1 MGLFGKKKDF
11 WDEDERVSDTEA
23 ESSSSESESDEPEY
37 DMEDDGRWHPTK
49 STPLKV
55 FARILLFISAV
66 VLVVSG
72 LVVYTYF
79 GGGGTLHSEPNY
91 YQSTFF
97 GKEYQKS
104 VLQLI
109 RLIKAVETRGD
120 IPESEREKSNKD
132 LVDNYLT
139 SEGNFS
145 FVVYDQNDQEV
156 IMSNED
162 AVKRIESSHY
172 FVKIDTTEGGFEV
185 NTGVYN
191 DALDTSEWK
200 EELSSCSGSYTI
212 YAAVDNELTSTTDG
226 FYTSYESF
234 KVLGSMFDIM
244 KIALIVAAV
253 VFILSFIFSIVAT
266 GNVRGYRG
274 IRLTW
279 FDKIFTEISLVL
291 IALFGGGSL
300 YGAVYLASMET
311 DYGKYAACGALVLAY
326 IFFIRGYFSM
336 VRRIK
341 SGTFISNMLI
351 YRIFEVIG
359 ALPTVPRILL
369 IILVLVLLNGA
380 LVLALFKLDG
390 YAVMGIPVVYVI
402 VPIIFVLENISF
414 ITWVIRKGNEEYDDE
429 DDEEDEEEDAEDPV
443 TEAGTENSYVQTVLS
458 GDTRQASELEED
470 LSKAAA
476 IAASKISV
484 PASDDWENM
493 DLGASVDQAIS
504 SSEGMVH
511 DTSRETSSVE
521 DHTVMLP
528 KDEIDH
534 LLSQTSAVRDSA
546 TSFDFIQLNR
556 DIRKLHRKAL
566 KESGIAVTLRA
577 PDKPIVLEMN
587 KEDMWKAISIIYD
600 NLEQYTE
607 PDSRIYAEMYTQ
619 NGKLIYIVKNAV
631 KEEAIEA
638 AKAVTSSGAELT
650 GGLKV
655 AREIIEKN
663 HGKFVVAMDGNIFKT
678 GILLNKT
685 QNN

>member
-23 ESSSSESESDEPEY
+23 ESSSSESGSDEPEY
-37 DMEDDGRWHPTK
+37 DIEDDGRWHPTK

-97 GKEYQKS
+97 GTEYQKS

-145 FVVYDQNDQEV
+145 FVVYDENDQEV

-191 DALDTSEWK
+191 DELDTSEWK
-200 EELSSCSGSYTI
+200 AELASCSGYYTI

-234 KVLGSMFDIM
+234 KVLGSMFGIM

-253 VFILSFIFSIVAT
+253 VFVLSFIFSIVAT

-291 IALFGGGSL
+291 IVLFGGGSL
-300 YGAVYLASMET
+300 YGAFYLSSMDA
-311 DYGKYAACGALVLAY
+311 DYGKYAVCGALVLAY

-359 ALPTVPRILL
+359 TLPTVPRILL

-380 LVLALFKLDG
+380 LVLALFNLDS

-429 DDEEDEEEDAEDPV
+429 DDEDDEDQEENAEVPER
-443 TEAGTENSYVQTVLS
+443 EAGTEHAYVQTVLS

-484 PASDDWENM
+484 PVSDDWENM
-493 DLGASVDQAIS
+493 DLGASVDQAILS
-504 SSEGMVH
+504 S
-511 DTSRETSSVE
+511 DTLAQDDAGVS
-521 DHTVMLP
+521 DHTVVLP

-534 LLSQTSAVRDSA
+534 LLSQTSTVRDSA

-587 KEDMWKAISIIYD
+587 KEDMWKAISMIYD

-655 AREIIEKN
+655 AKEIIEKN

>member
-37 DMEDDGRWHPTK
+37 DIEDDGRWHPTK

-97 GKEYQKS
+97 GTEYQKS

-145 FVVYDQNDQEV
+145 FVVYDENDQEV

-191 DALDTSEWK
+191 DELDTSEWK
-200 EELSSCSGSYTI
+200 AELASCSGYYTI

-234 KVLGSMFDIM
+234 KVLGSMFGIM

-253 VFILSFIFSIVAT
+253 VFVLSFIFSIVAT

-291 IALFGGGSL
+291 IVLFGGGSL
-300 YGAVYLASMET
+300 YGAFYLSSMDA
-311 DYGKYAACGALVLAY
+311 DYGKYAVCGALVLAY

-359 ALPTVPRILL
+359 TLPTVPRILL

-380 LVLALFKLDG
+380 LVLALFNLDS

-429 DDEEDEEEDAEDPV
+429 DDEDDEDQEENAEVPER
-443 TEAGTENSYVQTVLS
+443 EAGTEHAYVQTVLS

-484 PASDDWENM
+484 PVSDDWENM
-493 DLGASVDQAIS
+493 DLGASVDQAILS
-504 SSEGMVH
+504 S
-511 DTSRETSSVE
+511 DTLAQDDAGVS
-521 DHTVMLP
+521 DHTVVLP

-534 LLSQTSAVRDSA
+534 LLSQTSTVRDSA

-587 KEDMWKAISIIYD
+587 KEDMWKAISMIYD

-631 KEEAIEA
+631 KEEAIEV

-655 AREIIEKN
+655 AKEIIEKN

>member
-23 ESSSSESESDEPEY
+23 ESSSSESGSDEPEY
-37 DMEDDGRWHPTK
+37 DIEDDGRWHPTK

-97 GKEYQKS
+97 GTEYQKS

-145 FVVYDQNDQEV
+145 FVVYDENDQEV

-191 DALDTSEWK
+191 DELDTSEWK
-200 EELSSCSGSYTI
+200 AELASCSGSYTI

-234 KVLGSMFDIM
+234 KVLGSMFGIM

-253 VFILSFIFSIVAT
+253 VFVLSFIFSIVAT

-291 IALFGGGSL
+291 IVLFGGGSL
-300 YGAVYLASMET
+300 YGAFYLSSMDA
-311 DYGKYAACGALVLAY
+311 DYGKYAVCGALVLAY

-359 ALPTVPRILL
+359 TLPTVPRILL

-380 LVLALFKLDG
+380 LVLALFNLDS

-429 DDEEDEEEDAEDPV
+429 DDEDDEDQEENAEVPER
-443 TEAGTENSYVQTVLS
+443 EAGTEHAYVQTVLS

-484 PASDDWENM
+484 PVSDDWENM
-493 DLGASVDQAIS
+493 DLGASVDQAILS
-504 SSEGMVH
+504 S
-511 DTSRETSSVE
+511 DTLAQDDAGVS
-521 DHTVMLP
+521 DHTVVLP

-534 LLSQTSAVRDSA
+534 LLSQTSTVRDSA

-587 KEDMWKAISIIYD
+587 KEDMWKAISMIYD

-655 AREIIEKN
+655 AKEIIEKN

>member
-23 ESSSSESESDEPEY
+23 ESSSSESERDEPEY
-37 DMEDDGRWHPTK
+37 DIEDDGRWHPTK

-97 GKEYQKS
+97 GTEYQKS

-145 FVVYDQNDQEV
+145 FVVYDENDQEV

-191 DALDTSEWK
+191 DELDTSEWK
-200 EELSSCSGSYTI
+200 AELASCSGYYTI

-234 KVLGSMFDIM
+234 KVLGSMFGIM

-253 VFILSFIFSIVAT
+253 VFVLSFIFSIVAT

-291 IALFGGGSL
+291 IVLFVGGSL
-300 YGAVYLASMET
+300 YGAFYLSSMDA
-311 DYGKYAACGALVLAY
+311 DYGKYAVCGALVLAY

-359 ALPTVPRILL
+359 TLPTVPRILL

-380 LVLALFKLDG
+380 LVLALFNLDS

-429 DDEEDEEEDAEDPV
+429 DDEDEEENAEVP
-443 TEAGTENSYVQTVLS
+443 EREEGTEHAYVQTVLS

-493 DLGASVDQAIS
+493 DLGASVDQAILS
-504 SSEGMVH
+504 S
-511 DTSRETSSVE
+511 DTLVQDDAGVS

-528 KDEIDH
+528 KDEINH
-534 LLSQTSAVRDSA
+534 LLSQTSTVRDSA

-587 KEDMWKAISIIYD
+587 KEDMWKAISMIYD

-631 KEEAIEA
+631 KEDAIEA

-655 AREIIEKN
+655 AKEIIEKN

>member
-23 ESSSSESESDEPEY
+23 ESSSSESERDEPEY
-37 DMEDDGRWHPTK
+37 DIEDDGRWHPTK

-97 GKEYQKS
+97 GTEYQKS

-145 FVVYDQNDQEV
+145 FVVYDENDQEV

-191 DALDTSEWK
+191 DELDTSEWK
-200 EELSSCSGSYTI
+200 AELASCSGYYTI

-234 KVLGSMFDIM
+234 KVLGSMFGIM

-253 VFILSFIFSIVAT
+253 VFVLSFIFSIVAT

-291 IALFGGGSL
+291 IVLFVGGSL
-300 YGAVYLASMET
+300 YGAFYLSSMDA
-311 DYGKYAACGALVLAY
+311 DYGKYAVCGALVLAY

-359 ALPTVPRILL
+359 TLPTVPRILL

-380 LVLALFKLDG
+380 LVLALFNLDS

-429 DDEEDEEEDAEDPV
+429 DDEDDEDQEENAEAPER
-443 TEAGTENSYVQTVLS
+443 EAGTEHAYVQTVLS

-484 PASDDWENM
+484 PASDDWEYM
-493 DLGASVDQAIS
+493 DLGASVDQAILS
-504 SSEGMVH
+504 S
-511 DTSRETSSVE
+511 DTLAQDDAGVS
-521 DHTVMLP
+521 DHTVVLP

-534 LLSQTSAVRDSA
+534 LLSQTSTVRDSA

-587 KEDMWKAISIIYD
+587 KEDMWKAISMIYD

-655 AREIIEKN
+655 AKEIIEKN

>member
-37 DMEDDGRWHPTK
+37 DIEDDGRWHPTK

-97 GKEYQKS
+97 GTEYQKS

-145 FVVYDQNDQEV
+145 FVVYDENDQEV

-191 DALDTSEWK
+191 DELDTSEWK
-200 EELSSCSGSYTI
+200 AELASCSGYYTI

-234 KVLGSMFDIM
+234 KVLGSMFGIM

-253 VFILSFIFSIVAT
+253 VFVLSFIFSIVAT

-291 IALFGGGSL
+291 IVLFGGGSL
-300 YGAVYLASMET
+300 YGAFYLSSMDA
-311 DYGKYAACGALVLAY
+311 DYGKYAVCGALVLAY

-359 ALPTVPRILL
+359 TLPTVPRILL

-380 LVLALFKLDG
+380 LVLALFNLDS

-429 DDEEDEEEDAEDPV
+429 DDEDDEDQEENAEVPER
-443 TEAGTENSYVQTVLS
+443 EAGTEHAYVQTVLS

-484 PASDDWENM
+484 PVSDDWENM
-493 DLGASVDQAIS
+493 DLGASVDQAILS
-504 SSEGMVH
+504 S
-511 DTSRETSSVE
+511 DTLAQDDAGVS
-521 DHTVMLP
+521 DHTVVLP

-534 LLSQTSAVRDSA
+534 LLSQTSTVRDSA

-587 KEDMWKAISIIYD
+587 KEDMWKAISMIYD

-655 AREIIEKN
+655 AKEIIEKN

>member
-23 ESSSSESESDEPEY
+23 ESSSSESGSDEPEY
-37 DMEDDGRWHPTK
+37 DIEDDGRWHPTK

-97 GKEYQKS
+97 GTEYQKS

-145 FVVYDQNDQEV
+145 FVVYDENDQEV

-191 DALDTSEWK
+191 DELDTSEWK
-200 EELSSCSGSYTI
+200 AELASCSGYYTI

-234 KVLGSMFDIM
+234 KVLGSMFGIM

-253 VFILSFIFSIVAT
+253 VFVLSFIFSIVAT

-291 IALFGGGSL
+291 IVLFVGGSL
-300 YGAVYLASMET
+300 YGAFYLSSMDA
-311 DYGKYAACGALVLAY
+311 DYGKYAVCGALVLAY

-359 ALPTVPRILL
+359 TLPTVPRILL

-380 LVLALFKLDG
+380 LVLALFNLDS

-414 ITWVIRKGNEEYDDE
+414 ITWVIREGNEEYDDE
-429 DDEEDEEEDAEDPV
+429 DDEDDEDQEENAEAPER
-443 TEAGTENSYVQTVLS
+443 EAGTEHAYVQTVLS

-493 DLGASVDQAIS
+493 DLGASVDQAILS
-504 SSEGMVH
+504 S
-511 DTSRETSSVE
+511 DTLAQDDAGVS
-521 DHTVMLP
+521 DHTVVLP

-534 LLSQTSAVRDSA
+534 LLSQTSTVRDSA

-587 KEDMWKAISIIYD
+587 KEDMWKAISMIYD

-655 AREIIEKN
+655 AKEIIEKN

>member
-37 DMEDDGRWHPTK
+37 DIEDDGRWHPTK

-97 GKEYQKS
+97 GTEYQKS

-145 FVVYDQNDQEV
+145 FVVYDENDQEV

-191 DALDTSEWK
+191 DELDTSEWK
-200 EELSSCSGSYTI
+200 AELASCSGYYTI

-234 KVLGSMFDIM
+234 KVLGSMFGIM

-253 VFILSFIFSIVAT
+253 VFVLSFIFSIVAT

-291 IALFGGGSL
+291 IVLFGGGSL
-300 YGAVYLASMET
+300 YGAFYLSSMDA
-311 DYGKYAACGALVLAY
+311 DYGKYAVCGALVLAY

-359 ALPTVPRILL
+359 TLPTVPRILL

-380 LVLALFKLDG
+380 LVLALFNLDS

-429 DDEEDEEEDAEDPV
+429 DDEDDEDQEENAEVPER
-443 TEAGTENSYVQTVLS
+443 EAGTEHAYVQTVLS

-493 DLGASVDQAIS
+493 DLGASVDQAILS
-504 SSEGMVH
+504 S
-511 DTSRETSSVE
+511 DTLAQDDAGVS
-521 DHTVMLP
+521 DHTVVLP

-534 LLSQTSAVRDSA
+534 LLSQTSTVRDSA

-587 KEDMWKAISIIYD
+587 KEDMWKAISMIYD

-655 AREIIEKN
+655 AKEIIEKN

>member
-23 ESSSSESESDEPEY
+23 ESSSSESGSDEPEY
-37 DMEDDGRWHPTK
+37 DIEDDGRWHPTK

-97 GKEYQKS
+97 GTEYQKS

-145 FVVYDQNDQEV
+145 FVVYDENDQEV

-191 DALDTSEWK
+191 DELDTSEWK
-200 EELSSCSGSYTI
+200 AELASCSGYYTI

-234 KVLGSMFDIM
+234 KVLGSMFGIM

-253 VFILSFIFSIVAT
+253 VFVLSFIFSIVAT

-291 IALFGGGSL
+291 IVLFVGGSL
-300 YGAVYLASMET
+300 YGAFYLSSMDA
-311 DYGKYAACGALVLAY
+311 DYGKYAVCGALVLAY

-359 ALPTVPRILL
+359 TLPTVPRILL

-380 LVLALFKLDG
+380 LVLALFNLDS

-429 DDEEDEEEDAEDPV
+429 DDEDDEDQEENAEAPER
-443 TEAGTENSYVQTVLS
+443 EAGTEHAYVQTVLS

-493 DLGASVDQAIS
+493 DLGASVDQAILS
-504 SSEGMVH
+504 S
-511 DTSRETSSVE
+511 DTLAQDDAGVS
-521 DHTVMLP
+521 DHTVVLP

-534 LLSQTSAVRDSA
+534 LLSQTSTVRDSA

-587 KEDMWKAISIIYD
+587 KEDMWKAISMIYD

-655 AREIIEKN
+655 AKEIIEKN

>member
-23 ESSSSESESDEPEY
+23 ESSSSESGSDEPEY
-37 DMEDDGRWHPTK
+37 DIEDDGRWHPTK

-97 GKEYQKS
+97 GTEYQKS

-145 FVVYDQNDQEV
+145 FVVYDENDQEV

-191 DALDTSEWK
+191 DELDTSEWK
-200 EELSSCSGSYTI
+200 AELASCSGYYTI

-234 KVLGSMFDIM
+234 KVLGSMFGIM

-253 VFILSFIFSIVAT
+253 VFVFSFIFSIVAT

-291 IALFGGGSL
+291 IVLFGGGSL
-300 YGAVYLASMET
+300 YGAFYLSSMDA
-311 DYGKYAACGALVLAY
+311 DYGKYAVCGALVLAY

-359 ALPTVPRILL
+359 TLPTVPRILL

-380 LVLALFKLDG
+380 LVLALFNLDS

-429 DDEEDEEEDAEDPV
+429 DDEDDEDQEENAEAPER
-443 TEAGTENSYVQTVLS
+443 EAGTEHAYVQTVLS

-493 DLGASVDQAIS
+493 DLGASVDQAILS
-504 SSEGMVH
+504 S
-511 DTSRETSSVE
+511 DTLAQDDAGVS
-521 DHTVMLP
+521 DHTVVLP

-534 LLSQTSAVRDSA
+534 LLSQTSTVRDSA

-587 KEDMWKAISIIYD
+587 KEDMWKAISMIYD

-655 AREIIEKN
+655 AKEIIEKN

>member
-23 ESSSSESESDEPEY
+23 ESSSSESERDEPEY
-37 DMEDDGRWHPTK
+37 DIEDDGRWHPTK

-97 GKEYQKS
+97 GTEYQKS

-145 FVVYDQNDQEV
+145 FVVYDENDQEV

-191 DALDTSEWK
+191 DELDTSEWK
-200 EELSSCSGSYTI
+200 AELASCSGYYTI

-234 KVLGSMFDIM
+234 KVLGSMFGIM

-253 VFILSFIFSIVAT
+253 VFVLSFIFSIVAT

-291 IALFGGGSL
+291 IVLFVGGSL
-300 YGAVYLASMET
+300 YGAFYLSSMDA
-311 DYGKYAACGALVLAY
+311 DYGKYAVCGALVLAY

-359 ALPTVPRILL
+359 TLPTVPRILL

-380 LVLALFKLDG
+380 LVLALFNLDS

-429 DDEEDEEEDAEDPV
+429 DDEDDEDQEENAEAPER
-443 TEAGTENSYVQTVLS
+443 EAGTEHAYVQTVLS

-493 DLGASVDQAIS
+493 DLGASVDQAILS
-504 SSEGMVH
+504 S
-511 DTSRETSSVE
+511 DTLAQDDAGVS
-521 DHTVMLP
+521 DHTVVLP

-534 LLSQTSAVRDSA
+534 LLSQTSTVRDSA

-587 KEDMWKAISIIYD
+587 KEDMWKAISMIYD

-631 KEEAIEA
+631 KEDAIEA

-655 AREIIEKN
+655 AKEIIEKN

>member
-23 ESSSSESESDEPEY
+23 ESSSSESGSDEPEY
-37 DMEDDGRWHPTK
+37 DIEDDGRWHPTK

-97 GKEYQKS
+97 GTEYQKS

-145 FVVYDQNDQEV
+145 FVVYDENDQEV

-191 DALDTSEWK
+191 DELDTSEWK
-200 EELSSCSGSYTI
+200 AELASCSGYYTI

-234 KVLGSMFDIM
+234 KVLGSMFGIM

-253 VFILSFIFSIVAT
+253 VFVLSFIFSIVAT

-291 IALFGGGSL
+291 IVLFVGGSL
-300 YGAVYLASMET
+300 YGAFYLSSMDA
-311 DYGKYAACGALVLAY
+311 DYGKYAVCGALVLAY

-359 ALPTVPRILL
+359 TLPTVPRILL

-380 LVLALFKLDG
+380 LVLALFNLDS

-429 DDEEDEEEDAEDPV
+429 DDEDDEDQEENAEAPER
-443 TEAGTENSYVQTVLS
+443 EAGTEHAYVQTVLS

-493 DLGASVDQAIS
+493 DLGASVDQAILS
-504 SSEGMVH
+504 S
-511 DTSRETSSVE
+511 DTLAQDDAGVS
-521 DHTVMLP
+521 DHTVVLP

-534 LLSQTSAVRDSA
+534 LLSQTSTVRDSA

-587 KEDMWKAISIIYD
+587 KEDMWKAISMIYD

-631 KEEAIEA
+631 KEDAIEA

-655 AREIIEKN
+655 AKEIIEKN

>member
-1 MGLFGKKKDF
+1 
-11 WDEDERVSDTEA
+11 
-23 ESSSSESESDEPEY
+23 
-37 DMEDDGRWHPTK
+37 
-49 STPLKV
+49 
-55 FARILLFISAV
+55 
-66 VLVVSG
+66 
-72 LVVYTYF
+72 
-79 GGGGTLHSEPNY
+79 
-91 YQSTFF
+91 
-97 GKEYQKS
+97 
-104 VLQLI
+104 
-109 RLIKAVETRGD
+109 
-120 IPESEREKSNKD
+120 
-132 LVDNYLT
+132 
-139 SEGNFS
+139 
-145 FVVYDQNDQEV
+145 
-156 IMSNED
+156 
-162 AVKRIESSHY
+162 
-172 FVKIDTTEGGFEV
+172 
-185 NTGVYN
+185 
-191 DALDTSEWK
+191 
-200 EELSSCSGSYTI
+200 
-212 YAAVDNELTSTTDG
+212 
-226 FYTSYESF
+226 
-234 KVLGSMFDIM
+234 
-244 KIALIVAAV
+244 
-253 VFILSFIFSIVAT
+253 
-266 GNVRGYRG
+266 
-274 IRLTW
+274 
-279 FDKIFTEISLVL
+279 
-291 IALFGGGSL
+291 
-300 YGAVYLASMET
+300 
-311 DYGKYAACGALVLAY
+311 
-326 IFFIRGYFSM
+326 M

-359 ALPTVPRILL
+359 ALPAVPRILL

-380 LVLALFKLDG
+380 LVLALFNLDS

-414 ITWVIRKGNEEYDDE
+414 VTGVIRKGNEEYDDE
-429 DDEEDEEEDAEDPV
+429 DDEDEEENAEVPER
-443 TEAGTENSYVQTVLS
+443 EAGTEHAYVQTVLS

-493 DLGASVDQAIS
+493 DLGASVDQAILS
-504 SSEGMVH
+504 S
-511 DTSRETSSVE
+511 DTLVQDDAGVS

-534 LLSQTSAVRDSA
+534 LLSQTSTVRDSA

-587 KEDMWKAISIIYD
+587 KEDMWKAISMIYD

-655 AREIIEKN
+655 AKEIIEKN

>member
-1 MGLFGKKKDF
+1 
-11 WDEDERVSDTEA
+11 
-23 ESSSSESESDEPEY
+23 
-37 DMEDDGRWHPTK
+37 
-49 STPLKV
+49 
-55 FARILLFISAV
+55 
-66 VLVVSG
+66 
-72 LVVYTYF
+72 
-79 GGGGTLHSEPNY
+79 
-91 YQSTFF
+91 
-97 GKEYQKS
+97 
-104 VLQLI
+104 
-109 RLIKAVETRGD
+109 
-120 IPESEREKSNKD
+120 
-132 LVDNYLT
+132 
-139 SEGNFS
+139 
-145 FVVYDQNDQEV
+145 
-156 IMSNED
+156 
-162 AVKRIESSHY
+162 
-172 FVKIDTTEGGFEV
+172 
-185 NTGVYN
+185 
-191 DALDTSEWK
+191 
-200 EELSSCSGSYTI
+200 
-212 YAAVDNELTSTTDG
+212 
-226 FYTSYESF
+226 
-234 KVLGSMFDIM
+234 
-244 KIALIVAAV
+244 
-253 VFILSFIFSIVAT
+253 
-266 GNVRGYRG
+266 
-274 IRLTW
+274 
-279 FDKIFTEISLVL
+279 
-291 IALFGGGSL
+291 
-300 YGAVYLASMET
+300 
-311 DYGKYAACGALVLAY
+311 
-326 IFFIRGYFSM
+326 M

-380 LVLALFKLDG
+380 LVLALFNLDS

-429 DDEEDEEEDAEDPV
+429 DDEDDEDQEENAEAPER
-443 TEAGTENSYVQTVLS
+443 EAGTEHAYVQTVLS

-493 DLGASVDQAIS
+493 DLGASVDQAILS
-504 SSEGMVH
+504 S
-511 DTSRETSSVE
+511 DTLAQDDAGVS
-521 DHTVMLP
+521 DHTVVLP

-534 LLSQTSAVRDSA
+534 LLSQTSTVRDSA

-587 KEDMWKAISIIYD
+587 KEDMWKAISMIYD

-631 KEEAIEA
+631 KEDAIEA

-655 AREIIEKN
+655 AKEIIEKN

>member
-23 ESSSSESESDEPEY
+23 ESSSSESGSDEPEY
-37 DMEDDGRWHPTK
+37 DIEDDGRWHPTK

-97 GKEYQKS
+97 GTEYQKS

-145 FVVYDQNDQEV
+145 FVVYDENDQEV

-191 DALDTSEWK
+191 DELDTSEWK
-200 EELSSCSGSYTI
+200 AELASCSGYYTI

-234 KVLGSMFDIM
+234 KVLGSMFGIM

-253 VFILSFIFSIVAT
+253 VFVLSFIFSIVAT

-291 IALFGGGSL
+291 IVLFVGGSL
-300 YGAVYLASMET
+300 YGAFYLSSMDA
-311 DYGKYAACGALVLAY
+311 DYGKYAVCGALVLAY

-359 ALPTVPRILL
+359 TLPTVPRILL

-380 LVLALFKLDG
+380 LVLALFNLDS

-429 DDEEDEEEDAEDPV
+429 DDEDEEENAEVPER
-443 TEAGTENSYVQTVLS
+443 EAGTEHAYVQTVLS

-493 DLGASVDQAIS
+493 DLGASVDQAILS
-504 SSEGMVH
+504 S
-511 DTSRETSSVE
+511 DTLAQDDAGVS
-521 DHTVMLP
+521 DHTVVLP

-534 LLSQTSAVRDSA
+534 LLSQTSTVRDSA

-587 KEDMWKAISIIYD
+587 KEDMWKAISMIYD

-655 AREIIEKN
+655 AKEIIEKN

>member
-23 ESSSSESESDEPEY
+23 ESSSSESGSDEPEY
-37 DMEDDGRWHPTK
+37 DIEDDGRWHPTK

-79 GGGGTLHSEPNY
+79 GGGGTLNSEPNY

-97 GKEYQKS
+97 GTEYQKS

-145 FVVYDQNDQEV
+145 FVVYDENDQEV

-191 DALDTSEWK
+191 DELDTSEWK
-200 EELSSCSGSYTI
+200 AELASCSGYYTI

-234 KVLGSMFDIM
+234 KVLGSMFGIM

-253 VFILSFIFSIVAT
+253 VFVLSFIFSIVAT

-291 IALFGGGSL
+291 IVLFGGGSL
-300 YGAVYLASMET
+300 YGAFYLSSMDA
-311 DYGKYAACGALVLAY
+311 DYGKYAVCGALVLAY

-359 ALPTVPRILL
+359 TLPTVPRILL

-380 LVLALFKLDG
+380 LVLALFNLDS

-429 DDEEDEEEDAEDPV
+429 DDEDDEDQEENAEVPER
-443 TEAGTENSYVQTVLS
+443 EAGTEHAYVQTVLS

-484 PASDDWENM
+484 PVSDDWENM
-493 DLGASVDQAIS
+493 DLGASVDQAILS
-504 SSEGMVH
+504 S
-511 DTSRETSSVE
+511 DTLAQDDAGVS
-521 DHTVMLP
+521 DHTVVLP

-534 LLSQTSAVRDSA
+534 LLSQTSTVRDSA

-587 KEDMWKAISIIYD
+587 KEDMWKAISMIYD

-655 AREIIEKN
+655 AKEIIEKN

>member
-37 DMEDDGRWHPTK
+37 DIEDDGRWHPTK

-97 GKEYQKS
+97 GTEYQKS

-145 FVVYDQNDQEV
+145 FVVYDENDQEV

-191 DALDTSEWK
+191 DELDTSEWK
-200 EELSSCSGSYTI
+200 AELASCSGYYTI

-234 KVLGSMFDIM
+234 KVLGSMFGIM

-253 VFILSFIFSIVAT
+253 VFVLSFIFSIVAT

-291 IALFGGGSL
+291 IVLFGGGSL
-300 YGAVYLASMET
+300 YGAFYLSSMDA
-311 DYGKYAACGALVLAY
+311 DYGKYAVCGALVLAY

-359 ALPTVPRILL
+359 TLPTVPRILL

-380 LVLALFKLDG
+380 LVLALFNLDS

-429 DDEEDEEEDAEDPV
+429 DDEDDEDQEENAEVPER
-443 TEAGTENSYVQTVLS
+443 EAGTEHAYVQTVLS

-484 PASDDWENM
+484 PVSDDWENM
-493 DLGASVDQAIS
+493 DLGASVDQAILS
-504 SSEGMVH
+504 S
-511 DTSRETSSVE
+511 DTLAQDDAGVS
-521 DHTVMLP
+521 DHTVVLP

-534 LLSQTSAVRDSA
+534 LLSQTSTVRDSA

-587 KEDMWKAISIIYD
+587 KEDMWKAISMIYD

-655 AREIIEKN
+655 AKEIIEKN

-678 GILLNKT
+678 GILLSMT

>member
-23 ESSSSESESDEPEY
+23 ESSSSESGSDEPEY
-37 DMEDDGRWHPTK
+37 DIEDDGRWHPTK

-97 GKEYQKS
+97 GTEYQKS

-145 FVVYDQNDQEV
+145 FVVYDENDQEV

-191 DALDTSEWK
+191 DELDTSEWK
-200 EELSSCSGSYTI
+200 AELASCSGYYTI

-234 KVLGSMFDIM
+234 KVLGSMFGIM

-253 VFILSFIFSIVAT
+253 VFVLSFIFSIVAT

-291 IALFGGGSL
+291 IVLFVGGSL
-300 YGAVYLASMET
+300 YGAFYLSSMDA
-311 DYGKYAACGALVLAY
+311 DYGKYAVCGALVLAY

-359 ALPTVPRILL
+359 TLPTVPRILL

-380 LVLALFKLDG
+380 LVLALFNLDS

-429 DDEEDEEEDAEDPV
+429 DDEDDEDQEENAEAPER
-443 TEAGTENSYVQTVLS
+443 EAGTEHAYVQTVLS

-484 PASDDWENM
+484 PVSDDWENM
-493 DLGASVDQAIS
+493 DLGASVDQAILS
-504 SSEGMVH
+504 S
-511 DTSRETSSVE
+511 DTLAQDDAGVS
-521 DHTVMLP
+521 DHTVVLP

-534 LLSQTSAVRDSA
+534 LLSQTSTVRDSA

-587 KEDMWKAISIIYD
+587 KEDMWKAISMIYD

-655 AREIIEKN
+655 AKEIIEKN